1 MFISPQRRRRRQQ
14 SLLSPDISP
23 QPSPL
28 ARAAVAASKARSA
41 LAPTQTSNDDA
52 ASVDKRQ
59 PDAFKAFLDVAA
71 DLPEAA
77 PPVSK
82 PQTRGELKRFQRAR
96 LAWEA
101 ARPEREAA
109 RLRREEIK
117 RETEAVARKLVEAR
131 KELERTIAETPEP
144 PPSVDEVYAQ
154 VQARRQAAEAAVE
167 ASSPPSKLP
176 FGSPAPAPAPKPAAF
191 GFGSPAAAPAPA
203 AAKSSYPPM
212 PSKPPSKLPF
222 GSPAAAKTAS
232 SGYPPM
238 PSKAPSK
245 LPFGAPAPAPAAKPA
260 TFGFGSP
267 AAAPAPAAAK
277 SSYPPM
283 PTKAPSKLPFGA
295 PAPAPV
301 AKPAG
306 FGSPAPA
313 APTTQ
318 EELPEGWSMQVPKD
332 AEEAEKWRVCLEMEQ
347 AMRKM
352 RKELQI
358 AKAAIAPQL
367 KKGQEDLRKER
378 ALLAEAR
385 TTALALEAQ
394 EREFGEARAALLG
407 SVETAQ
413 RQNEETR
420 ANLDIAEGMM
430 ADCTDATL
438 KQKRR
443 SGRRSSSTRSWTRP
457 VKGS

>member
-1 MFISPQRRRRRQQ
+1 MLLRLQ
-14 SLLSPDISP
+14 SGVAKNDVHQSTKTAPPPAVAALAGHLAPA
-23 QPSPL
+23 L
-28 ARAAVAASKARSA
+28 AARARAAVAASKARSA

-222 GSPAAAKTAS
+222 GSPAAAKPAS

-260 TFGFGSP
+260 TFGFAP
-267 AAAPAPAAAK
+267 AAAPAPAK
-277 SSYPPM
+277 
-283 PTKAPSKLPFGA
+283 PTFGFA
-295 PAPAPV
+295 PAAAP
-301 AKPAG
+301 K
-306 FGSPAPA
+306 PAPA
-313 APTTQ
+313 AF
-318 EELPEGWSMQVPKD
+318 GGF
-332 AEEAEKWRVCLEMEQ
+332 
-347 AMRKM
+347 
-352 RKELQI
+352 
-358 AKAAIAPQL
+358 AARRGA
-367 KKGQEDLRKER
+367 DLRLGLKARRPTRPAGSASKLGAAPAFGSPSALGATPTFGSASKLGATPTFGAKTPEKEDHR
-378 ALLAEAR
+378 AKLV
-385 TTALALEAQ
+385 
-394 EREFGEARAALLG
+394 EFYQKHNPGK
-407 SVETAQ
+407 
-413 RQNEETR
+413 
-420 ANLDIAEGMM
+420 LD
-430 ADCTDATL
+430 TVDATL
-438 KQKRR
+438 KKYAGREHELWAQLKKKYAVQAPEAEGTGPRCFWSSRR
-443 SGRRSSSTRSWTRP
+443 TARSSAN
-457 VKGS
+457 